1 MAFLYKCERTDIIR
15 FRSRVLPIIPYWFY
29 SRPPLLSR
37 ILVSTIAP
45 LLPSAQEAGDK
56 NLGLEYRHGIICIM
70 SKYFDEIINLGTSIL
85 IQLIFWTIFGLLNT
99 STLTCGMDVCSSLFA
114 FIIWQ
119 FFVTNLITLFAATL
133 FPAVIIFFYRRHRG
147 RQS

>member
-1 MAFLYKCERTDIIR
+1 
-15 FRSRVLPIIPYWFY
+15 
-29 SRPPLLSR
+29 
-37 ILVSTIAP
+37 
-45 LLPSAQEAGDK
+45 
-56 NLGLEYRHGIICIM
+56 M